1 MTTGEKLATCRRDK
15 GWTQEQLAEKLQV
28 SRQSVSRW
36 EMDGA
41 FPETDK
47 LVRLSRLFGCSIDYL
62 LLEASV
68 QGEGVEEM
76 QSAFYFIRSCG
87 FFFLATAA
95 RGVPRM
101 RPMGFIALW
110 QGQLLLSTD
119 KRKNVYRELKENP
132 EVELAAYHMD
142 ARKWIRIHGTLAEEE
157 SASAMQEMEALY
169 PMIRQEYNGENR
181 RQVALFRLQAE
192 EIRFM

>member
-1 MTTGEKLATCRRDK
+1 MTTGEKLAACRRDK

-41 FPETDK
+41 FPETET

-62 LLEASV
+62 LLEDAP
-68 QGEGVEEM
+68 GEGAEDV

-101 RPMGFIALW
+101 RPMAFIALW

-119 KRKNVYRELKENP
+119 RRKNVYRELKENP

-181 RQVALFRLQAE
+181 RQVAFFRLQAE